1 MNGFVVEKNKYK
13 QRIRE
18 LSQEIEQM
26 EKRHMEETQQVR
38 GIFSQEAEKVKAK
51 SYCQAAEDSD
61 GKSMFGELEEKVK
74 ENQVLQKQVESLKIQ
89 TQKLCE

>member
-1 MNGFVVEKNKYK
+1 MNEFVVEKNKYK

-18 LSQEIEQM
+18 LSQEIEEM
-26 EKRHMEETQQVR
+26 GRKHREETQQVR

-51 SYCQAAEDSD
+51 SYWQATEESE

-74 ENQVLQKQVESLKIQ
+74 ENQVLHKQV
-89 TQKLCE
+89 